1 MDSGRRIDV
10 GAVRQALSATT
21 LTLRVRPAV
30 RAWEAL
36 ERELQALG
44 VTAAVRDELA
54 CATLEAIAVAAFR
67 RRIYGPEAPPP
78 P

>member
-1 MDSGRRIDV
+1 MESGRRIDV
-10 GAVRQALSATT
+10 GALRQALSATT
-21 LTLRVRPAV
+21 LALRVRPAV

-54 CATLEAIAVAAFR
+54 CAALEAIAVAAFR
-67 RRIYGPEAPPP
+67 RRVHGRDAPPP